1 MKLVSQIICLSV
13 ALACCSC
20 NSPSSESGTN
30 SPINAAPAIAAGAV
44 KVIQPQAAPDTIKG
58 SIKAE
63 AKGRLE
69 QANVVVRYH
78 SPAVRGRQIWGGLV
92 TMDQV
97 WVAGA
102 HMATSIEFNVPLTF
116 GGTKVP
122 AGKYALFLIPSTQ
135 SWTIILNRN
144 WQQHLTD
151 EYDVKDDIVR
161 YIVQPQITPVSQ
173 ERLMYQIENGHLVF
187 QWADRKVQIR

>member
-1 MKLVSQIICLSV
+1 MKTISQTFCLCV

-20 NSPSSESGTN
+20 NSTSSESDTN
-30 SPINAAPAIAAGAV
+30 APSNAAPAVAADAV

-63 AKGRLE
+63 AKGRLG
-69 QANVVVRYH
+69 QASVVVRYH

-92 TMDQV
+92 AMDQV

-102 HMATSIEFNVPLTF
+102 HMATSIEFDAPLTF
-116 GGTKVP
+116 GGTEVRP
-122 AGKYALFLIPSTQ
+122 GKYALFVIPSAK

-144 WQQHLTD
+144 WQQHLAD
-151 EYDVKDDIVR
+151 EYDSKDDIVR
-161 YIVQPQITPVSQ
+161 YVVQPETTPVLQ
-173 ERLMYQIENGHLVF
+173 ERLMYQIENGQLVF
-187 QWADRKVQIR
+187 RWADRKIEIL